1 MCVAQKNTLL
11 KEMKL
16 SKKLFHL
23 FVVTNLTIFG
33 FAASAVADVV
43 VVGLNPEAKM
53 TEAGYDN
60 EEPLLY
66 DVFPDGFNWG
76 VATAAYQVNPLLL
89 SKSLTTSLGSK
100 RRVFII

>member
-66 DVFPDGFNWG
+66 DVFPDGFKWG
-76 VATAAYQVNPLLL
+76 VATAASEVYPLFL
-89 SKSLTTSLGSK
+89 SKSLGYNWHICK
-100 RRVFII
+100 GKQIF

>member
-33 FAASAVADVV
+33 FAASAVVD

-66 DVFPDGFNWG
+66 DVFPDGFKWG